1 MIREKVLGE
10 HHPDTAWSYN
20 NLAGLYM
27 QQRMEKEAEEFYKK
41 SLAILEETLGER
53 HPSIAVNYGNL
64 AVLYKNQGKLTEAEE
79 LGRKALSIQ
88 EKILGTNHPNTIQ
101 TRSFLMNLNK

>member
-1 MIREKVLGE
+1 
-10 HHPDTAWSYN
+10 
-20 NLAGLYM
+20 
-27 QQRMEKEAEEFYKK
+27 MEKEAEEFYKK

-79 LGRKALSIQ
+79 SFANQIILHSIRCSAFINCLADTK
-88 EKILGTNHPNTIQ
+88 KILPN
-101 TRSFLMNLNK
+101 